1 MADRLRF
8 GTRVRAK
15 VRTMISGW
23 KGTGTYLYDGFFL
36 KDGSN
41 TRTVFADFELARMR
55 DQTPNPEHVALME
68 KLRRGQPR

>member
-1 MADRLRF
+1 MTDRFRF

-15 VRTMISGW
+15 VRTMFSGW
-23 KGTGTYLYDGFFL
+23 KGTGTYMYGGFLL

-41 TRTVFADFELARMR
+41 TRTAFADFELARMR

-68 KLRRGQPR
+68 ELRLGQPR